1 MNVTYC
7 LAGYTSSS
15 KIDTL
20 AALNRTITLSS
31 SSPPLCLLHTYHT
44 FPVTLPSSSLLSILP
59 SPLFLLTFLFFV
71 FIPPTVIL
79 PTPNSF
85 SILFSPHSLLTSFD
99 CTNHH
104 FYKFSLYFLI
114 SRFLACILFSRWVER
129 IYAVWIF
136 SWNVCMN
143 FGKSMSIRRRR
154 LAGF

>member
-85 SILFSPHSLLTSFD
+85 SILFFPHSLLTRFFLRIHIFYMCSF
-99 CTNHH
+99 
-104 FYKFSLYFLI
+104 FFLFL
-114 SRFLACILFSRWVER
+114 RFFFFLF
-129 IYAVWIF
+129 
-136 SWNVCMN
+136 
-143 FGKSMSIRRRR
+143 
-154 LAGF
+154 